1 MHVIGVYA
9 ELHES
14 QTELWDAFSKEAR
27 SNKALAPYWELLAMY
42 DGQVEEGAAPYEQEG
57 EGVGRPEEE
66 SISRAEQDS
75 AADSALGAA
84 AAQTL

>member
-1 MHVIGVYA
+1 VIGVYA

-14 QTELWDAFSKEAR
+14 QTQLWDAFSKEAR

-42 DGQVEEGAAPYEQEG
+42 DGQVEEGAALLGQEV

-66 SISRAEQDS
+66 SISRAKQDS
-75 AADSALGAA
+75 AADSALGAT